1 MTTKQERQIVTVAGI
16 GLGLYGLSMLV
27 RARRNAARLE
37 AAIDGYG
44 TESGGQADSGPAPES
59 GGQTK
64 GSRKRPTAGGSS
76 GSRKRRPITIPDD
89 IDLGAYGS
97 ASSPQYWDYFPG
109 TDQSQAI
116 AVVPGAPGYLQGIAQ
131 TPLGEVMAHQGVY
144 CDDAHPGMSH
154 QQWIS
159 VCLHRYNQSK
169 MAQGADLSGFAGF
182 DGFGELGEY
191 GDFGDFCSRQKR
203 RFLRHKRRYAKRK
216 EKYDRKG
223 KGIFGG
229 RKRRMERSLR
239 KRKKAFQKAKE
250 KGCEWAVGKKLKEQR
265 KKAREEEQRIEAQMQ
280 AEFEESQG
288 RIAEISAQVAAESG
302 KGGVN
307 PLLIVG
313 AVGAVA
319 AVFFLTR
326 RK

>member
-1 MTTKQERQIVTVAGI
+1 MTVKRDNQIITLAGI
-16 GLGLYGLSMLV
+16 GLGLYGLSMLASSK
-27 RARRNAARLE
+27 RKARRLE

-44 TESGGQADSGPAPES
+44 
-59 GGQTK
+59 
-64 GSRKRPTAGGSS
+64 
-76 GSRKRRPITIPDD
+76 
-89 IDLGAYGS
+89 S
-97 ASSPQYWDYFPG
+97 ASSPQMWDYFPG

-169 MAQGADLSGFAGF
+169 MAEGASLSGFNGF
-182 DGFGELGEY
+182 DGFGELGDY
-191 GDFGDFCSRQKR
+191 GDFGDFCSRMKR
-203 RFLRHKRRYAKRK
+203 RFLRHKKRYAKRK
-216 EKYDRKG
+216 KKYDEKG
-223 KGIFGG
+223 KGLFGG
-229 RKRRMERSLR
+229 RKRRMERS
-239 KRKKAFQKAKE
+239 KRKQKKAYQKAKDR
-250 KGCEWAVGKKLKEQR
+250 GCDWPGKRKRTEAAKE
-265 KKAREEEQRIEAQMQ
+265 ARAEEQRIEEQMQ
-280 AEFEESQG
+280 AEFEDSQS
-288 RIAEISAQVAAESG
+288 RIANISAQVAAESG

-319 AVFFLTR
+319 AVLFLTR